1 MADVLSFIFFRSVPL
16 SNRINQDMK
25 KWFLLACL
33 AWQVSFSALAQNKAK
48 TAPNPSAKTQVPL
61 VVGIVVDQMR
71 YDFLHRYANHYGEGG
86 FKRLMQGFVAHNHHY
101 DYAQTVTAA
110 GHATVYTGSVPAIH
124 GIIGNEWYDRIGKK
138 SMYCVQDTSVRTVGS
153 TNATAGK
160 MSPKNMET
168 STITDQLRIN
178 SNFNSKVIGIALKDR
193 GAILPAGHAANGAFW
208 FDSKTG
214 NWITSTF
221 YSSQLPSWV
230 EAYNARK
237 RPTELMKSGWKTLLP
252 IEKYIESEAD
262 DQPYES
268 KITADRKS
276 TFPYDFSASFGEAFG
291 AIGTSPHGL
300 TITKELAIEAIKGE
314 NLGKNGQTDFL
325 AVSFSSTD
333 YVGHAF
339 GPYSVETQDM
349 YLRLDRDISEMLT
362 FLDNWVGKDNYIVFL
377 TADHA
382 VMDVPEMWQKHKLPA
397 GRIDISGLTK
407 AVRKTLLE
415 KFGDASLYEDA
426 DNYQLYLDR
435 IKLAQR
441 GISVQQVVDVLRPT
455 VTQFAGIQNILA
467 SENILQ
473 ATLPAQLTELY
484 RNGYHPVRSGDI
496 QLVTKPGW
504 IAGSITATHGAT
516 YNYDTHIPLVFYGK
530 GVQSGHTYERTH
542 VTDTAPTLAAFLKIL
557 APSGSV
563 GRVLSG
569 ALSR

>member
-1 MADVLSFIFFRSVPL
+1 
-16 SNRINQDMK
+16 MK
-25 KWFLLACL
+25 KWIILACL
-33 AWQVSFSALAQNKAK
+33 LPQVFSGVFAQMKNSPTSKV
-48 TAPNPSAKTQVPL
+48 TPSSQPPL

-86 FKRLMQGFVAHNHHY
+86 FKRLMRGFVAHNHHY

-110 GHATVYTGSVPAIH
+110 GHATVYTGTVPAIH
-124 GIIGNEWYDRIGKK
+124 GIVGNEWYDRIGKR

-153 TNATAGK
+153 SNATAGK

-168 STITDQLRIN
+168 TAITDQLRLS
-178 SNFNSKVIGIALKDR
+178 SNFRSKVIGIALKDR

-221 YSSQLPSWV
+221 YGTELPNWV
-230 EAYNARK
+230 AAYNAQK
-237 RPTELMKSGWKTLLP
+237 RPTALMKEGWKTLLP
-252 IEKYIESEAD
+252 SEKYLESEAD

-268 KITADRKS
+268 KITSERKS

-291 AIGTSPHGL
+291 SIGTSPHGL
-300 TITKELAIEAIKGE
+300 TITKELALEAIKAE
-314 NLGKNGQTDFL
+314 NLGRNGQTDFL

-349 YLRLDRDISEMLT
+349 YLRLDRDIAEMLS
-362 FLDNWVGKDNYIVFL
+362 FLDSWVGKDNYLVFL

-382 VMDVPEMWQKHKLPA
+382 VMDVPEMWQKHKMPA
-397 GRIDISGLTK
+397 GRLDLSGMNK
-407 AVRKTLLE
+407 AIRKQLVE
-415 KFGDASLYEDA
+415 SFGDASLYESS

-435 IKLAQR
+435 TKLSQR
-441 GISVQQVVDVLRPT
+441 GISVQHVVETLRP
-455 VTQFAGIQNILA
+455 VVMSFPGIQNIHA
-467 SENILQ
+467 SESILQ
-473 ATLPAQLTELY
+473 ATLPAQMTELY
-484 RNGYHPVRSGDI
+484 RNGFHPVRSGDI

-504 IAGSITATHGAT
+504 IASSITATHGAT
-516 YNYDTHIPLVFYGK
+516 YNYDTHIPFVLYGK
-530 GVQSGHTYERTH
+530 GVRPGNVYQRTN

-557 APSGSV
+557 APSGTT
-563 GRVLSG
+563 GRVISE
-569 ALSR
+569 ALEGN

>member
-1 MADVLSFIFFRSVPL
+1 
-16 SNRINQDMK
+16 MK
-25 KWFLLACL
+25 KWIILACL
-33 AWQVSFSALAQNKAK
+33 LPQVFSGVFAQMKNSPTSKV
-48 TAPNPSAKTQVPL
+48 TPSSQPPL

-86 FKRLMQGFVAHNHHY
+86 FKRLMRGFVAHNHHY

-110 GHATVYTGSVPAIH
+110 GHATVYTGTVPAIH
-124 GIIGNEWYDRIGKK
+124 GIVGNEWYDRIGKR

-153 TNATAGK
+153 SNATAGK

-168 STITDQLRIN
+168 TAITDQLRLS
-178 SNFNSKVIGIALKDR
+178 SNFRSKVIGIALKDR

-221 YSSQLPSWV
+221 YGTELPNWV
-230 EAYNARK
+230 AAYNAQK
-237 RPTELMKSGWKTLLP
+237 RPTALMKEGWKTLLP
-252 IEKYIESEAD
+252 SEKYLESEAD

-268 KITADRKS
+268 KITSERKS

-291 AIGTSPHGL
+291 SIGTSPHGL
-300 TITKELAIEAIKGE
+300 TITKELALEAIKAE
-314 NLGKNGQTDFL
+314 NLGRNGQTDFL

-349 YLRLDRDISEMLT
+349 YLRLDRDIAEMLS
-362 FLDNWVGKDNYIVFL
+362 FLDSWVGKDNYLVFL

-382 VMDVPEMWQKHKLPA
+382 VMDVPEMWQKHKMPA
-397 GRIDISGLTK
+397 GRLDLSGMNK
-407 AVRKTLLE
+407 AIRKQLVE
-415 KFGDASLYEDA
+415 SFGDASLYESS

-435 IKLAQR
+435 TKLSQR
-441 GISVQQVVDVLRPT
+441 GISVQHVVETLRP
-455 VTQFAGIQNILA
+455 VVMSFPGIQNIHA
-467 SENILQ
+467 SESILQ
-473 ATLPAQLTELY
+473 ATLPAQMTELY
-484 RNGYHPVRSGDI
+484 RNGFHPVRSGDI

-504 IAGSITATHGAT
+504 IASSITATHGAT
-516 YNYDTHIPLVFYGK
+516 YNYDTHIPLVLYGK
-530 GVQSGHTYERTH
+530 GVRPGNVYQRTN

-557 APSGSV
+557 APSGTT
-563 GRVLSG
+563 GRVISE
-569 ALSR
+569 ALEGN

>member
-1 MADVLSFIFFRSVPL
+1 
-16 SNRINQDMK
+16 MK
-25 KWFLLACL
+25 KWFFLACL
-33 AWQVSFSALAQNKAK
+33 LGQAFSPAFAQKKATSTSAK
-48 TAPNPSAKTQVPL
+48 TANPSVPL

-110 GHATVYTGSVPAIH
+110 GHATVYTGTVPAIH
-124 GIIGNEWYDRIGKK
+124 GIVGNEWYDRIGQRG
-138 SMYCVQDTSVRTVGS
+138 MYCVQDTSVRTVGS

-168 STITDQLRIN
+168 STITDQLRIS
-178 SNFNSKVIGIALKDR
+178 SNFRSKVIGIALKDR

-214 NWITSTF
+214 NWITST
-221 YSSQLPSWV
+221 YYGKELPTWV
-230 EAYNARK
+230 DAYNARK
-237 RPTELMKSGWKTLLP
+237 RPTELMKLGWNTLLP

-291 AIGTSPHGL
+291 ALGTSPHGL
-300 TITKELAIEAIKGE
+300 TITKELALEAIKAE

-349 YLRLDRDISEMLT
+349 YLRLDRDIAEMLT
-362 FLDNWVGKDNYIVFL
+362 FLDNWVGKDNFIVFL

-382 VMDVPEMWQKHKLPA
+382 VMDVPEMWKKHNLPS
-397 GRIDISGLTK
+397 GRLDLSGLNK
-407 AVRKTLLE
+407 AVRKTLTE
-415 KFGDASLYEDA
+415 KFGDASIYEDS

-435 IKLAQR
+435 AKLAQR
-441 GISVQQVVDVLRPT
+441 GISVQEVVEVLRPV
-455 VTQFAGIQNILA
+455 VTQFPGIQNIHS
-467 SENILQ
+467 SEHIVQ
-473 ATLPAQLTELY
+473 ATLPSQLSELY

-504 IAGSITATHGAT
+504 IASSITATHGAT
-516 YNYDTHIPLVFYGK
+516 YNYDTHIPLVMYGK
-530 GVQSGHTYERTH
+530 GVKAGNTYERTH

-557 APSGSV
+557 APSGTV
-563 GRVLSG
+563 GRVISQAIPG
-569 ALSR
+569 Q